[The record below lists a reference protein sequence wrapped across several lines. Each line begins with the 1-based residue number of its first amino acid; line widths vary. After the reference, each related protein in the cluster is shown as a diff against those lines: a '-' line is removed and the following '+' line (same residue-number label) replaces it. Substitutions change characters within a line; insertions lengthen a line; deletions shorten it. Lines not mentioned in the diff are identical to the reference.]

1 MIQRC
6 TKSCNIQSRNLKSFE
21 DSNEIS
27 LKALEENFRTPNSTQ
42 PFCTELQYFPKKT
55 QIKVQK

>member
-27 LKALEENFRTPNSTQ
+27 LKALEEEFQDSEFDSTLLYGTSV
-42 PFCTELQYFPKKT
+42 FS
-55 QIKVQK
+55 